1 MKGVT
6 TVVVLLALLGGCVST
21 PDQPSLAP
29 VAAQAPATAPSVV
42 ARPQGVPAP
51 QLSNFRPTPV
61 VPLALARSAST
72 APPTSLPPAR
82 AAAGVDPAVPA
93 VRTAAAP
100 TGRQTADVAQAA
112 VPAVAAAP
120 AVVAPPV
127 KPAAPPPANA
137 LATLPP
143 PAKTTVVAEPPRPA
157 NPMIEMRPGR
167 LIVPDDGG
175 FIRVEPISE
184 ASDTASMS
192 ISAN

>member
-1 MKGVT
+1 MKRVT
-6 TVVVLLALLGGCVST
+6 TVVGLLALLGGCVSS

-29 VAAQAPATAPSVV
+29 VAAQAPATAPSIV

-51 QLSNFRPTPV
+51 QLSNFRPAPV

-82 AAAGVDPAVPA
+82 ADAGVDPAVPA
-93 VRTAAAP
+93 VRAVATP
-100 TGRQTADVAQAA
+100 TERQTADVVQAA
-112 VPAVAAAP
+112 VPAVAA
-120 AVVAPPV
+120 PPV
-127 KPAAPPPANA
+127 KPVAPTPAKALAALPPA
-137 LATLPP
+137 
-143 PAKTTVVAEPPRPA
+143 AKTTVVAEPPRSA

-184 ASDTASMS
+184 ASDAASIS

>member
-1 MKGVT
+1 MKRVT
-6 TVVVLLALLGGCVST
+6 TVVGLLALLGGCVSS
-21 PDQPSLAP
+21 PNQPSLAP
-29 VAAQAPATAPSVV
+29 VAAPATAPSLVS
-42 ARPQGVPAP
+42 RPQGVPAP

-61 VPLALARSAST
+61 VPLALARSTST

-93 VRTAAAP
+93 VRAVATP
-100 TGRQTADVAQAA
+100 TGRQTADVVQ
-112 VPAVAAAP
+112 AAAP
-120 AVVAPPV
+120 AVAAPPV
-127 KPAAPPPANA
+127 KQVAPTPAKA

-143 PAKTTVVAEPPRPA
+143 PAKTSVVAEPPRPA

-184 ASDTASMS
+184 ASDSAS
-192 ISAN
+192 ISISVN